1 MKFKSLLAIG
11 IGLATLGLSSSAW
24 ARPISDSGTI
34 PSGPYPDP
42 CAGPGGFH
50 RCGGDYQPG
59 GGRKH
64 IPQVPRSS
72 KIRQESPDPKLTTVP
87 TYPTP
92 TNNPIVNQPH
102 R

>member
-11 IGLATLGLSSSAW
+11 ISFATLGLSSAAW
-24 ARPISDSGTI
+24 AKPDFGGTI
-34 PSGPYPDP
+34 PSGPYPNACD
-42 CAGPGGFH
+42 GPVLPKK
-50 RCGGDYQPG
+50 CGGGYEG

-64 IPQVPRSS
+64 VPQVPSS
-72 KIRQESPDPKLTTVP
+72 SRIRTEYKEPKLTTVP